1 MNKTFLN
8 SNNFHCQVKFSFSD
22 LLIKCQNHEDDC
34 ANFCGLLRKAA
45 LYQQILATTFMFMIF
60 FTRRQFR
67 NKYKKNGTAFTIS
80 QYLERNGLEE
90 ECMSWLLAFYPD
102 EGMAEKKSNSRTH
115 VEYIQHCR

>member
-1 MNKTFLN
+1 MRKIFSNFVCFSESPTLRLKIEINKTCEVTIFI
-8 SNNFHCQVKFSFSD
+8 VK
-22 LLIKCQNHEDDC
+22 H
-34 ANFCGLLRKAA
+34 
-45 LYQQILATTFMFMIF
+45 QQILETTLMYMIF